1 MAQCIYILIIFI
13 IMYMNRDIRK
23 DERRKYTDSNVCKL
37 QLLSYMT
44 VRY

>member
-1 MAQCIYILIIFI
+1 MYIYFN
-13 IMYMNRDIRK
+13 YFYNNMNRNIRK